1 MKKYILSFFIPFVI
15 FIVLFFINGIL
26 LDDSSILYGDSQ
38 YQYYQLLLY
47 LKRIFEGN
55 ANIFYSFQLGFG
67 SPMLATLA
75 YYLTSPFNILV
86 NLFSY
91 NNLESLF
98 ILLVLVKLSLCGLT
112 MYCYLKYHFKSK
124 YTLLFSTAYALSF
137 FIVANYYQ
145 IMWLDAYF
153 LAPLLLLGI
162 DKIIKENKYL
172 LYGIVLFLI
181 ILTNYYMGYMCCVFS
196 VLYFSYKYL
205 LNNKKERFKIKNF
218 LIISV
223 LAGLMTMFLNL
234 PNFLEIISVERFYT
248 KDYFFN
254 TDILGVLSKLFLGSH
269 SESGIMNEF
278 HPFLYIGVFN
288 IILLVFYFLN
298 KKITKREKKLS
309 LVFLIILVLSIII
322 VPLNN
327 FWHAFTSP
335 IGFNFRYIYL
345 FNILFLTWCLK
356 SLINI
361 KYVDK
366 IWYYVIL
373 LVFLILANIFILN
386 DAVPLVFIF
395 INVLLFIIYLCI
407 FKTKNRDAKILFF
420 ILVIAELFFNSY
432 TVLNCYQLT
441 RRYYLEGRYEEKT
454 STINSINDDSFYRM
468 EFEKKFAFNDS
479 LNYNYYGLTG
489 WLSSANI
496 NSDFYNKIGYYSDN
510 NMGFYNSYV
519 LLDSLFGVKYYSAIN
534 KNKYYE
540 LIDTKQISILD
551 DLLYGTSYID
561 NYLYRNPYALNLG
574 YMVSNNAKTS
584 LECNNGFECQ
594 NKMIKLMTNIEDD
607 IYQVEEVNNEIT
619 ITSKKDFY
627 LLVNDSLFLDKSYK
641 ICIEKKCFDL
651 NATSNRS
658 ILVENNYE
666 IGDKLNIT
674 FGGDYNIDHLYI
686 GYFDFEKFEKAYD
699 KLKDNQLNITYFKE
713 NHIKGNVNVT
723 DENVLF
729 LTIPYN
735 ENFKIL
741 VDGQETSYYKVFDQ
755 FIGLDLEN
763 GTHDIEIIYEVKGLK
778 LGIIISLIS
787 FVTFIIYLKKLK
799 RNL

>member
-1 MKKYILSFFIPFVI
+1 MKKYILSFLIPFVI

-75 YYLTSPFNILV
+75 YYLTSPFNVLV
-86 NLFSY
+86 NLFNY
-91 NNLESLF
+91 NNMEYLF

-278 HPFLYIGVFN
+278 HPFLYIGIFN

-309 LVFLIILVLSIII
+309 LVFLVILVLSIII

-327 FWHAFTSP
+327 FWHDIIQP
-335 IGFNFRYIYL
+335 CHLKY
-345 FNILFLTWCLK
+345 FLC
-356 SLINI
+356 
-361 KYVDK
+361 
-366 IWYYVIL
+366 
-373 LVFLILANIFILN
+373 
-386 DAVPLVFIF
+386 
-395 INVLLFIIYLCI
+395 
-407 FKTKNRDAKILFF
+407 
-420 ILVIAELFFNSY
+420 
-432 TVLNCYQLT
+432 
-441 RRYYLEGRYEEKT
+441 
-454 STINSINDDSFYRM
+454 M
-468 EFEKKFAFNDS
+468 
-479 LNYNYYGLTG
+479 
-489 WLSSANI
+489 
-496 NSDFYNKIGYYSDN
+496 
-510 NMGFYNSYV
+510 
-519 LLDSLFGVKYYSAIN
+519 
-534 KNKYYE
+534 
-540 LIDTKQISILD
+540 
-551 DLLYGTSYID
+551 
-561 NYLYRNPYALNLG
+561 
-574 YMVSNNAKTS
+574 
-584 LECNNGFECQ
+584 
-594 NKMIKLMTNIEDD
+594 
-607 IYQVEEVNNEIT
+607 
-619 ITSKKDFY
+619 
-627 LLVNDSLFLDKSYK
+627 
-641 ICIEKKCFDL
+641 
-651 NATSNRS
+651 
-658 ILVENNYE
+658 
-666 IGDKLNIT
+666 
-674 FGGDYNIDHLYI
+674 
-686 GYFDFEKFEKAYD
+686 
-699 KLKDNQLNITYFKE
+699 
-713 NHIKGNVNVT
+713 
-723 DENVLF
+723 
-729 LTIPYN
+729 
-735 ENFKIL
+735 
-741 VDGQETSYYKVFDQ
+741 
-755 FIGLDLEN
+755 
-763 GTHDIEIIYEVKGLK
+763 
-778 LGIIISLIS
+778 
-787 FVTFIIYLKKLK
+787 
-799 RNL
+799 